1 MYKYFRHVII
11 ILIIKYIHTNIA
23 DFSSESISRNH
34 DINENDVE
42 RRTNGVGRASKG
54 VGVDSLDK
62 IVIEIFKNEMKIFLA
77 NFFNKIFQ
85 TTYPDIWREQLLRPE
100 IKKGHTELKP
110 KLRGI
115 AITQLLPSMD

>member
-1 MYKYFRHVII
+1 MV
-11 ILIIKYIHTNIA
+11 LA
-23 DFSSESISRNH
+23 E
-34 DINENDVE
+34 
-42 RRTNGVGRASKG
+42 
-54 VGVDSLDK
+54 

-77 NFFNKIFQ
+77 NFFNKVFQ

-115 AITQLLPSMD
+115 TITQLLPSIYDCLIDSRLKQWIELNPEQASWFPAQARLPNPNYGNIHALGIIKA